1 MTISRSSGNQSYLAQ
16 RVTQPSGVKG
26 FTLIEL
32 LVVLGVV
39 AVLLSLVVP
48 YLGRSRGEARVAGSL
63 ASIRAIGIALQSY
76 ADENNDLPP
85 VFFRPIAGHYP
96 ETPQQQVEVL
106 GRSVQGYWFDQAFDY
121 HMAFGPPLPLK
132 TLQSPGRPAEWID
145 TGGGVPTTSLTDYNL
160 TETLYAEPAYWD
172 RWTQAG
178 ISQWKVQRLSSI
190 RFPTSKGLLY
200 QVFVYHMP
208 GRSLRQQVPMF
219 DGVAGAVAWADL
231 SAQNIVQSSLLPG
244 EPNFHAHWPAHRPTF
259 LDNGWAIR
267 ATRDGVFGRDRP

>member
-1 MTISRSSGNQSYLAQ
+1 MTRSQRPSNQPNHGQRIAQ
-16 RVTQPSGVKG
+16 QSCVKG
-26 FTLIEL
+26 FTLIEV
-32 LVVLGVV
+32 LVVLGMV
-39 AVLLSLVVP
+39 AVLLAFVVP

-106 GRSVQGYWFDQAFDY
+106 GRSVQGYWFSHGLYY

-132 TLQSPGRPAEWID
+132 TLQSPGRPAEWSE
-145 TGGGVPTTSLTDYNL
+145 TGGGVPTTSISDYWLTD
-160 TETLYAEPAYWD
+160 TLYAEPAYWD

-178 ISQWKVQRLSSI
+178 VSQWKVQRLSSI
-190 RFPTSKGLLY
+190 RFPSSKGLLY

-267 ATRDGVFGRDRP
+267 ATRDGVLGRDRP

>member
-1 MTISRSSGNQSYLAQ
+1 MTISRNSGNQPYVAR
-16 RVTQPSGVKG
+16 RVTQPAGVNG

-63 ASIRAIGIALQSY
+63 ANIRAIGIALQSY

-85 VFFRPIAGHYP
+85 VFFKPVAGHFP
-96 ETPQQQVEVL
+96 ETPQQYVEVL
-106 GRSVQGYWFDQAFDY
+106 GRTVDGYWFDQAYLY

-132 TLQSPGRPAEWID
+132 TLQSPGHPPEWIETAD
-145 TGGGVPTTSLTDYNL
+145 GVQTTSVTDYWL
-160 TETLYAEPAYWD
+160 TEALYAEPAYWN

-178 ISQWKVQRLSSI
+178 VSQWKVQRLSSI
-190 RFPTSKGLLY
+190 RFPSSKGLLY
-200 QVFVYHMP
+200 QVWVYNMP
-208 GRSLRQQVPMF
+208 GMGVCQQVPQF
-219 DGVAGAVAWADL
+219 DKAAGAVLWADL
-231 SAQNIVQSSLLPG
+231 SAQNVVQSSLLPG
-244 EPNFHAHWPAHRPTF
+244 EPNFHAHWPLSPPSF